1 MQQPR
6 RYAIITLTK
15 GALALGRKLG
25 IRLKN
30 AAPTAQIKLYVHARF
45 ELAAHTDAQS
55 AVHEQHIK
63 QAIPDLMAD
72 LFPAHDSLIAIMAS
86 GIVVRSIAPVLRSK
100 ASDPAVL
107 VIDEAGDFVISLL
120 SGHLGRAN
128 DDARQIAALLGAQ
141 AVITTASDV
150 THSLAVDTLA
160 MQLDCAIDDLHA
172 AKCVT
177 AEIVNGSPVAVLNT
191 YFNENSNENSSNKQN
206 AFALTQGWP
215 SHVQVLENA
224 VFESSQLENAVF
236 ESSQLENSQLENSIT
251 GGDAAQPNEN
261 TKYLKYLAKFS
272 ALIVISE
279 QAPPA
284 LHANQVWLIPRRI
297 VAGVG
302 CKRGKSA
309 SEILSAIK
317 RALSALGIDP
327 RALKSIASVDLKAD
341 EIGLIEAAQNLNV
354 PLKIVTRAAIAEL
367 GNAYHG
373 SAFVEQSIGVAG
385 VCEPAALLIS
395 QGTLIYPKHASSGV
409 TVALA
414 RAPAHFPP

>member
-6 RYAIITLTK
+6 HYAIITLTK

-30 AAPTAQIKLYVHARF
+30 AAPTAKIKLYVHARF

-55 AVHEQHIK
+55 AVLEQHIE

-191 YFNENSNENSSNKQN
+191 YFNENSNEDSSENFSNKQN
-206 AFALTQGWP
+206 ALALTQGWP
-215 SHVQVLENA
+215 SHVQVLENP
-224 VFESSQLENAVF
+224 VLENPM
-236 ESSQLENSQLENSIT
+236 LENFIN
-251 GGDAAQPNEN
+251 GDAAKPNEN
-261 TKYLKYLAKFS
+261 TKQLAKFS

-279 QAPPA
+279 QAPPT

-302 CKRGKSA
+302 CKRGKPA
-309 SEILSAIK
+309 TEILSAIK
-317 RALSALGIDP
+317 HALSALGIDP
-327 RALKSIASVDLKAD
+327 RALTSIASVDLKAD
-341 EIGLIEAAQNLNV
+341 EIGLIEAAQSLNV
-354 PLKIVTRAAIAEL
+354 ALKIVARADIAKL
-367 GNAYHG
+367 GNAYNG
-373 SAFVEQSIGVAG
+373 SAFVEKSIGVAG

-395 QGTLIYPKHASSGV
+395 KGTLIYPKHASSGV

-414 RAPAHFPP
+414 RAPEHFPP